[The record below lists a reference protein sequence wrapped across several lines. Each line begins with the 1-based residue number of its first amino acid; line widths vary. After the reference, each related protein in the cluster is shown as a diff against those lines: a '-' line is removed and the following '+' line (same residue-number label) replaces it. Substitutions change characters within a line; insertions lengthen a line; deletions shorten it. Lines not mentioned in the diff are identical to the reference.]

1 MSVQQKRIGLFG
13 GSFDPVHNGHV
24 AIAKSFLKSDILD
37 ELWVLLSPDPPHK
50 TGQTQASFQSR
61 LTMLHT
67 AFKEFDDVKIS
78 DLEMQLPQPSYT
90 IQTLEFLKE
99 QYPNSI
105 FYLCIGEDSLR
116 DFKEWKDWRK
126 ILKHTDLL
134 VAKRPATNIKEVDNI
149 LRNHVHFVDHEP
161 IEVSST
167 MIRDAVASGDDI
179 SELIPSS
186 IKTII
191 DNEKLY
197 RGNNDE

>member
-61 LTMLHT
+61 LKMLHT